1 MNQHY
6 VSLTVQVQPI
16 ERSHLKLMIVLDN
29 NLQGQSFFFLNT
41 AAVTWMCSV
50 KKVFLKISQSL
61 QENICT

>member
-41 AAVTWMCSV
+41 ASVTWMCSV